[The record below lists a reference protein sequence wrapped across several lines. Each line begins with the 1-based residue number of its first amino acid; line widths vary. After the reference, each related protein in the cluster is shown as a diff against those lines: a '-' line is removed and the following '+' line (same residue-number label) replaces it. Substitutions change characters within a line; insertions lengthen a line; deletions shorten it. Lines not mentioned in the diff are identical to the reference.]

1 MPGKSYLCRRGQ
13 WYHFRLHVP
22 KHLIGQWNDTS
33 LRVSLQTQSLQTA
46 LYVAKLLYPY
56 ACNLIRH
63 VKGVKV
69 DRAYIMELIKTRIQ
83 EILAVHDEGVVE
95 NARTSPRSNPGEL
108 LWTYDQTITHLQQC
122 LAVNDT
128 KTLATYFAPQM
139 EIVSEDENDAPQIK
153 GIDVPPTD
161 DNYLWA
167 IRTYAKGM
175 IEAFKISKQRLQ
187 GNYDNGYDSPILP
200 RMTEG
205 FNAQG
210 MAEAVVQ
217 KISIDDTVDSMV
229 QPKTVFK
236 EAHAEAFVPGM
247 NIETLR
253 TVIVEMVAPLL
264 PPKPEPLPPAP
275 LKPLIDKLCDEQLN
289 AHRWTEHY
297 IQEAQAYLGVMV
309 EYFGPDT
316 DVRTITR
323 DQMLEL
329 RDKVLKCLPKN
340 RNIRPDLKNLTLRQQ
355 LEVPGTEKIG
365 IVLVNKYLDLF
376 GRFFRWCLDNKTIT
390 DAPSRNLMLKN
401 PEAAQDQR
409 KPFTKAELIKI
420 ITRLNP
426 NRYPPDTYFGTL
438 ERERFWIILLA
449 IFQGMRENEIC
460 QLFIKDIVQVDG
472 VPCINITA
480 DNTTAQRT
488 KNAPSRRVIPIHP
501 ALLKLGLL
509 EFANRNR
516 CFCNEDQPSDNRNQ
530 LFRTMVYTPRRG
542 YVRTLQV
549 FFSKFKREHITD
561 DRKKTF
567 HSFRHNFDTAM
578 MNLGVTQFIVEC
590 LDGHKRQGE
599 TAGRYAKPQVGA
611 MLNAL
616 SKLDHGFNIFEILG
630 ATPLS
635 DEEINR
641 QKEQLPVFEN

>member
-22 KHLIGQWNDTS
+22 KPLIGQWHDTS
-33 LRVSLQTQSLQTA
+33 LRVSLRTKSLQTA

-63 VKGVKV
+63 VKGVAV
-69 DRAYIMELIKTRIQ
+69 DRAYIMELIKARIQ
-83 EILAVHDEGVVE
+83 EILAVHEEGLME

-108 LWTYDQTITHLQQC
+108 LWTYDQTIAHLQQC
-122 LAVNDT
+122 LAANDT
-128 KTLATYFAPQM
+128 KTLAAYFAPQM
-139 EIVSEDENDAPQIK
+139 EIVSEDENVVPQIK

-167 IRTYAKGM
+167 VRTYAKGM
-175 IEAFKISKQRLQ
+175 IEAFKIGKQRLQ
-187 GNYDNGYDSPILP
+187 GNYDNGYDSPLLP
-200 RMTEG
+200 RTAES

-217 KISIDDTVDSMV
+217 KISIDDAVDSMV

-236 EAHAEAFVPGM
+236 EAQAERVVPNM
-247 NIETLR
+247 DIETLR
-253 TVIVEMVAPLL
+253 TVIAETVAPLL

-297 IQEAQAYLGVMV
+297 IQEAQAYLGVMT

-316 DVRTITR
+316 DVKTITR
-323 DQMLEL
+323 DRMLEL

-340 RNIRPDLKNLTLRQQ
+340 RNKRPDLKNLTLRQQ

-365 IVLVNKYLDLF
+365 IVSVNKYLDLF
-376 GRFFRWCLDNKTIT
+376 GRFFRWCLDNKTIADDPT
-390 DAPSRNLMLKN
+390 RNLMLKN
-401 PEAAQDQR
+401 PEADQDQR

-420 ITRLNP
+420 ITLLKP
-426 NRYPPDTYFGTL
+426 GRYPSNTPFGTL
-438 ERERFWIILLA
+438 ERERFWIIMLA

-460 QLFIKDIVQVDG
+460 QLFIKDIVLADG

-480 DNTTAQRT
+480 DNTTAQRA

-501 ALLKLGLL
+501 VLLKLGFLDVVNS
-509 EFANRNR
+509 NRR
-516 CFCNEDQPSDNRNQ
+516 FCNDDTPSDNRNQ
-530 LFRTMVYTPRRG
+530 LFSTMVYRPRSG
-542 YVRTLQV
+542 YIRTLQV
-549 FFSKFKREHITD
+549 FFSKFKREHITN

-567 HSFRHNFDTAM
+567 HSFRHNFDTAL
-578 MNLGVTQFIVEC
+578 MNLGATVVP
-590 LDGHKRQGE
+590 L
-599 TAGRYAKPQVGA
+599 RY
-611 MLNAL
+611 
-616 SKLDHGFNIFEILG
+616 
-630 ATPLS
+630 
-635 DEEINR
+635 
-641 QKEQLPVFEN
+641 